1 MLGRRFQIVYV
12 NKGEKKIPEQ
22 NFLWGSSVYS
32 SVSQILNCLSYWIPF
47 AILNIIVIYMLFI
60 IEKVMSC
67 TKIVSGSE

>member
-1 MLGRRFQIVYV
+1 MLGRPFQIVYV

>member
-1 MLGRRFQIVYV
+1 MLGRRFQVVYV

-32 SVSQILNCLSYWIPF
+32 SVSQILNCLSYWIQF
-47 AILNIIVIYMLFI
+47 AILNIIVIYKLFI